1 MTDAID
7 SRLVKVSSDLDIY
20 SPVETDDDTI
30 VITDG
35 DTDLRLAAINDRDS
49 LAVLVPTNKD
59 KDPDGRTVKVLQLA
73 VLQAIVG
80 KAFVPSA
87 EVEPVSVESE
97 PLTVTV
103 SVNTDTKSNFWQQY
117 HVALVPDF
125 NPETVAEYKAKTDAI
140 VFQIGQTYELQ
151 DEFGIYPYTVTY
163 RLDDMLQLK
172 DKFGAITIRNVHV
185 DDNGEF
191 IRPNLDS
198 TRLYAAGTPSWFYPV
213 DKPDFN
219 VLEENRAR
227 MKADLDSDRAGSFAM
242 TRGGLI

>member
-7 SRLVKVSSDLDIY
+7 SRLVKVPSDLDIY

-87 EVEPVSVESE
+87 EVEPVSIESE
-97 PLTVTV
+97 HLTVTI
-103 SVNTDTKSNFWQQY
+103 SVNTDAKSNFWQ
-117 HVALVPDF
+117 
-125 NPETVAEYKAKTDAI
+125 
-140 VFQIGQTYELQ
+140 LQ
-151 DEFGIYPYTVTY
+151 S
-163 RLDDMLQLK
+163 L
-172 DKFGAITIRNVHV
+172 
-185 DDNGEF
+185 
-191 IRPNLDS
+191 
-198 TRLYAAGTPSWFYPV
+198 
-213 DKPDFN
+213 
-219 VLEENRAR
+219 
-227 MKADLDSDRAGSFAM
+227 
-242 TRGGLI
+242 